1 MSVRHIPVQLSLD
14 LRLLER
20 VDQEAAR
27 AETRRSAWIAEA
39 IRQRLNDEREE
50 SGNANSKATA

>member
-20 VDQEAAR
+20 VDREAAR

-39 IRQRLNDEREE
+39 IRQRFENERKET
-50 SGNANSKATA
+50 GHADDRATA